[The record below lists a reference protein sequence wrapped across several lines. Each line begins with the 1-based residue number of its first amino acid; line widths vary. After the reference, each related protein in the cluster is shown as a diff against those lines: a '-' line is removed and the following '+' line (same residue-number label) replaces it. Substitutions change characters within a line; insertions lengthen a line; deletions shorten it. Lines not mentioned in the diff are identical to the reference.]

1 MAIRIFNNT
10 ASTNA
15 QRYLGVNNQRLA
27 TSIERISS
35 GIRINKGA
43 DDAAGLAI
51 SEGLRSDIRALRQA
65 TRNANDG
72 LSLLNVTEGALNE
85 QSGILIRLR
94 ELASQAATGTVGST
108 ERATIQLEFS
118 ALRDELTRIAMT
130 TEFNGIGVI
139 DGTLKSS
146 KAATT
151 ASAPTKVAATTA
163 ASGAVTSVATAN
175 VTTTKT
181 DALTGIVTTVVSAA
195 ASGAVTSVAATNQ
208 TLVSTAASGAV
219 TTTNQTP
226 VSAVATTNDIMIQIG
241 IDNSADSRINLNNS
255 LSLDAVTSSTLGVAS
270 LSVTGAAEALTALA
284 QIENAIASVTATRG
298 KVGAVTNRLQR
309 AVGALSITSENLQ
322 AAESSIRD
330 ADIAHEIAQL
340 TRNQILVQTST
351 AMVGQS
357 NLIPQSVLQLLA

>member
-1 MAIRIFNNT
+1 MAIRIFNNI

-15 QRYLGVNNQRLA
+15 QRILGVNNNRLA
-27 TSIERISS
+27 QSIERISS

-72 LSLLNVTEGALNE
+72 MSLVNVTEGALNE
-85 QSGILIRLR
+85 QSSILIRLR

-118 ALRDELTRIAMT
+118 ALRDELTRIAQT
-130 TEFNGIGVI
+130 TEFNGIGLI
-139 DGTLKSS
+139 DGNLASSIASTSHTL
-146 KAATT
+146 
-151 ASAPTKVAATTA
+151 
-163 ASGAVTSVATAN
+163 
-175 VTTTKT
+175 
-181 DALTGIVTTVVSAA
+181 
-195 ASGAVTSVAATNQ
+195 
-208 TLVSTAASGAV
+208 
-219 TTTNQTP
+219 
-226 VSAVATTNDIMIQIG
+226 IQIG
-241 IDNSADSRINLNNS
+241 IDSTSNSRLDLNS
-255 LSLDAVTSSTLGVAS
+255 TLGLDAVTSSTLGIAS
-270 LSVTGAAEALTALA
+270 LSVTASAEALTALTT
-284 QIENAIASVTATRG
+284 IETAIASVTAARG
-298 KVGAVTNRLQR
+298 KVGAVQNRLQR
-309 AVGALSITSENLQ
+309 SVSALSISAENLQ